1 MMPSTVSRDISSD
14 SFSVEKIK
22 MVKMKKIIAFGLV
35 SASLAL
41 LPLEGFAQY
50 KKKKDGKETP
60 KTEVQLILEEADSA
74 ETPVVISLEQA
85 LKIALSENIA
95 VKVADKEI
103 ERTKYAKKGTYAS
116 LFPQIDATGSYQ
128 RTIKKQV
135 MYMDFDMSSF
145 GGGSAAGSGSAGS
158 GSGSTGSGSG
168 SAGTG
173 EGSGTGAGSTASSS
187 KNNGGLEVGRW
198 NTWSAGV
205 SASMPV
211 VNAQLWK
218 SIKISGMDVELAVEK
233 ARASRLDMVSQ
244 VKNAYYAVLFSK
256 EAFNVY
262 KEVYENAMTN
272 YAETE
277 KKYNVQKAT
286 DLDMA
291 RAKTNV
297 ANAIPNV
304 YNAES
309 SIILALW
316 QLKAVMG
323 IDLEMNIDVEG
334 AIEDYSEYMTS
345 DVTKADSISLDRN
358 STMKQLEIQAN
369 ELAQSIKAQQYA
381 YIPTLALA
389 FNYSYNAM
397 TNDFNFKEYRWT
409 PYSYVGMSLS
419 IPIFSGGKRLNQVRQ
434 ARNSYEQMRL
444 QMTSTERNLKISIRQ
459 SLNTMETN
467 VKSYDAAKDAVA
479 SAEKAYSIA
488 EKSYEVGRATL
499 TDLND
504 AQLALTQARLAESQA
519 VYNFIVAKTQLE
531 QTLGQD
537 FTE

>member
-1 MMPSTVSRDISSD
+1 
-14 SFSVEKIK
+14 
-22 MVKMKKIIAFGLV
+22 MKKIIAFGLV

-173 EGSGTGAGSTASSS
+173 EGSGTGSGSTASSS

-409 PYSYVGMSLS
+409 PYSYVGVSLS

>member
-1 MMPSTVSRDISSD
+1 
-14 SFSVEKIK
+14 
-22 MVKMKKIIAFGLV
+22 MKKIIAFGLV

-145 GGGSAAGSGSAGS
+145 GGGSAAGSGS
-158 GSGSTGSGSG
+158 TGSGT
-168 SAGTG
+168 AGTG

-381 YIPTLALA
+381 YIPTLSLA

-409 PYSYVGMSLS
+409 PYSYVGVSLS

>member
-1 MMPSTVSRDISSD
+1 
-14 SFSVEKIK
+14 
-22 MVKMKKIIAFGLV
+22 MKKIIAFGLV

-145 GGGSAAGSGSAGS
+145 GGGSAAGSGS
-158 GSGSTGSGSG
+158 TGSGT
-168 SAGTG
+168 AGTG
-173 EGSGTGAGSTASSS
+173 EGSGTGSGSTASSS

-381 YIPTLALA
+381 YIPTLSLA

-409 PYSYVGMSLS
+409 PYSYVGVSLS

-488 EKSYEVGRATL
+488 EKSY
-499 TDLND
+499 
-504 AQLALTQARLAESQA
+504 
-519 VYNFIVAKTQLE
+519 
-531 QTLGQD
+531 
-537 FTE
+537 

>member
-1 MMPSTVSRDISSD
+1 M
-14 SFSVEKIK
+14 
-22 MVKMKKIIAFGLV
+22 
-35 SASLAL
+35 
-41 LPLEGFAQY
+41 
-50 KKKKDGKETP
+50 
-60 KTEVQLILEEADSA
+60 
-74 ETPVVISLEQA
+74 
-85 LKIALSENIA
+85 
-95 VKVADKEI
+95 ADKEI

-128 RTIKKQV
+128 RTIRKQV
-135 MYMDFDMSSF
+135 MYMDFDMSSI
-145 GGGSAAGSGSAGS
+145 GG

-168 SAGTG
+168 SG
-173 EGSGTGAGSTASSS
+173 EGSGESGEGSGGSGSGSTTSGSS
-187 KNNGGLEVGRW
+187 KSNGGGLEVGRW
-198 NTWSAGV
+198 NTWSAGI
-205 SASMPV
+205 SASMPL

-272 YAETE
+272 FAETE

-345 DVTKADSISLDRN
+345 DMTKADSISLDRN

-397 TNDFNFKEYRWT
+397 TNDFNFKEYKWT
-409 PYSYVGMSLS
+409 PYSYVGVSLS

-444 QMTSTERNLKISIRQ
+444 QMTSTERSLKISIRQ

-467 VKSYDAAKDAVA
+467 VKSYDAARDAVA

>member
-1 MMPSTVSRDISSD
+1 
-14 SFSVEKIK
+14 

-158 GSGSTGSGSG
+158 GSGSTGGGSG

-173 EGSGTGAGSTASSS
+173 EGSGTGSGSTASSS

-345 DVTKADSISLDRN
+345 DITKADSISLDRN

-409 PYSYVGMSLS
+409 PYSYVGVSLS

>member
-1 MMPSTVSRDISSD
+1 
-14 SFSVEKIK
+14 
-22 MVKMKKIIAFGLV
+22 MKKIIAFGLV

-145 GGGSAAGSGSAGS
+145 GGGSAAGSGS
-158 GSGSTGSGSG
+158 TGSGT
-168 SAGTG
+168 AGTG
-173 EGSGTGAGSTASSS
+173 EGSGTGSGSTTSSS

-272 YAETE
+272 YSETE

-369 ELAQSIKAQQYA
+369 ELAQSIKTQQYA

-409 PYSYVGMSLS
+409 PYSYVGVSLS

>member
-1 MMPSTVSRDISSD
+1 
-14 SFSVEKIK
+14 

-145 GGGSAAGSGSAGS
+145 GGGSAAGSGS
-158 GSGSTGSGSG
+158 TGSGT
-168 SAGTG
+168 AGTG
-173 EGSGTGAGSTASSS
+173 EGSGTGSGSTASSS

-409 PYSYVGMSLS
+409 PYSYVGVSLS

-479 SAEKAYSIA
+479 SAEKAYNIA

>member
-1 MMPSTVSRDISSD
+1 
-14 SFSVEKIK
+14 
-22 MVKMKKIIAFGLV
+22 MKKIIAFGLV

-41 LPLEGFAQY
+41 LPLDGFAQY
-50 KKKKDGKETP
+50 KEKKDGKEAP

-128 RTIKKQV
+128 RTIRKQV
-135 MYMDFDMSSF
+135 MYMDFDMSSL
-145 GGGSAAGSGSAGS
+145 GGGSGSAGS
-158 GSGSTGSGSG
+158 GSGSGEGSGESGEGSGSG
-168 SAGTG
+168 SAS
-173 EGSGTGAGSTASSS
+173 SGSS
-187 KNNGGLEVGRW
+187 KSNGGLEVGRW
-198 NTWSAGV
+198 NTWSAGI

-277 KKYNVQKAT
+277 KKYNAQKAT

-291 RAKTNV
+291 RAKTTV

-334 AIEDYSEYMTS
+334 AIEDYADYMTS
-345 DVTKADSISLDRN
+345 DVTAADSISLDRN

-409 PYSYVGMSLS
+409 PYSYVGVSLS

-444 QMTSTERNLKISIRQ
+444 QMTSTERNLRISIRQ

-467 VKSYDAAKDAVA
+467 VKSYDAARDAVA

-504 AQLALTQARLAESQA
+504 AQLALTQARLSESQA
-519 VYNFIVAKTQLE
+519 VYNYIVAKAQLE

>member
-1 MMPSTVSRDISSD
+1 
-14 SFSVEKIK
+14 
-22 MVKMKKIIAFGLV
+22 MKKIIAFGLV

-145 GGGSAAGSGSAGS
+145 GGGSAAGSGS
-158 GSGSTGSGSG
+158 TGSGT
-168 SAGTG
+168 AGTG

-345 DVTKADSISLDRN
+345 DVTKADSISFDRN

-409 PYSYVGMSLS
+409 PYSYVGVSLS

>member
-1 MMPSTVSRDISSD
+1 
-14 SFSVEKIK
+14 

-145 GGGSAAGSGSAGS
+145 GGGSAAGSGS
-158 GSGSTGSGSG
+158 TGSGT
-168 SAGTG
+168 AGTG
-173 EGSGTGAGSTASSS
+173 EGSGTGSGSTASSS

-233 ARASRLDMVSQ
+233 ARASRLDMESQ

-409 PYSYVGMSLS
+409 PYSYVGVSLS

>member
-1 MMPSTVSRDISSD
+1 
-14 SFSVEKIK
+14 

-145 GGGSAAGSGSAGS
+145 GGGSAAGSGS
-158 GSGSTGSGSG
+158 TGSGT
-168 SAGTG
+168 AGTG
-173 EGSGTGAGSTASSS
+173 EGSGTVSGSTTSSS

-381 YIPTLALA
+381 YIPTLSLA

-409 PYSYVGMSLS
+409 PYSYVGVSLS

>member
-1 MMPSTVSRDISSD
+1 
-14 SFSVEKIK
+14 
-22 MVKMKKIIAFGLV
+22 MKKIIAFGLV

-135 MYMDFDMSSF
+135 MYMDFDMSSL
-145 GGGSAAGSGSAGS
+145 GGGSAAGSGS
-158 GSGSTGSGSG
+158 TGSGT
-168 SAGTG
+168 AGTG
-173 EGSGTGAGSTASSS
+173 EGSGTGSGSTASSS

-409 PYSYVGMSLS
+409 PYSYVGVSLS

>member
-1 MMPSTVSRDISSD
+1 
-14 SFSVEKIK
+14 

-145 GGGSAAGSGSAGS
+145 GGGSAAGSGSASS

-409 PYSYVGMSLS
+409 PYSYVGVSLS

>member
-1 MMPSTVSRDISSD
+1 
-14 SFSVEKIK
+14 
-22 MVKMKKIIAFGLV
+22 MVKMKKIIAFGLA
-35 SASLAL
+35 SASLVL
-41 LPLEGFAQY
+41 LPSAGFAQHRD
-50 KKKKDGKETP
+50 KKADKEAP

-74 ETPVVISLEQA
+74 EAPVVISLEQA

-95 VKVADKEI
+95 VKIADKEI
-103 ERTKYAKKGTYAS
+103 ERTKYAKKGTYAA
-116 LFPQIDATGSYQ
+116 LFPQIDASGSYQ

-135 MYMDFDMSSF
+135 MYMDFDMSSI
-145 GGGSAAGSGSAGS
+145 GGGASAGGSSS
-158 GSGSTGSGSG
+158 GSGEGSGESASGSGSG
-168 SAGTG
+168 SAS
-173 EGSGTGAGSTASSS
+173 SGSSS
-187 KNNGGLEVGRW
+187 SGGLEVGRW
-198 NTWSAGV
+198 NTWSAGI
-205 SASMPV
+205 SASMPF

-262 KEVYENAMTN
+262 KEVYENAMNN

-334 AIEDYSEYMTS
+334 AIEDYAEYMTC
-345 DVTKADSISLDRN
+345 DVTASDSISLDRN

-397 TNDFNFKEYRWT
+397 TNDFKFNEYKWT
-409 PYSYVGMSLS
+409 PYSYVGVSLS

-467 VKSYDAAKDAVA
+467 VKSYDAARDAVA

-504 AQLALTQARLAESQA
+504 AQLALTQARLTESQA

>member
-1 MMPSTVSRDISSD
+1 
-14 SFSVEKIK
+14 
-22 MVKMKKIIAFGLV
+22 MVKMKKIIAFGLA
-35 SASLAL
+35 SASLVL
-41 LPLEGFAQY
+41 LPSAGFAQHRD
-50 KKKKDGKETP
+50 KKADKEAP

-74 ETPVVISLEQA
+74 EAPVVISLEQA

-95 VKVADKEI
+95 VKIADKEI
-103 ERTKYAKKGTYAS
+103 ERTKYAKKGTYAA
-116 LFPQIDATGSYQ
+116 LFPQIDASGSYQ

-145 GGGSAAGSGSAGS
+145 GGGASAGGSSS
-158 GSGSTGSGSG
+158 GSGEGSGEGTSGSGSG
-168 SAGTG
+168 SAS
-173 EGSGTGAGSTASSS
+173 SGSSS
-187 KNNGGLEVGRW
+187 SGGLEVGRW
-198 NTWSAGV
+198 NTWSAGI
-205 SASMPV
+205 SASMPL

-334 AIEDYSEYMTS
+334 AIEDYAEYMTC
-345 DVTKADSISLDRN
+345 DVTASDSISLDRN

-397 TNDFNFKEYRWT
+397 TNDFKFNEYKWT
-409 PYSYVGMSLS
+409 PYSYVGVSLS

-467 VKSYDAAKDAVA
+467 VKSYDAARDAVA

-504 AQLALTQARLAESQA
+504 AQLALTQARLTESQA

>member
-1 MMPSTVSRDISSD
+1 
-14 SFSVEKIK
+14 

-145 GGGSAAGSGSAGS
+145 GGGSGA
-158 GSGSTGSGSG
+158 GSGSTGSGT
-168 SAGTG
+168 AGTG
-173 EGSGTGAGSTASSS
+173 EGSGTVSGSTTSSS

-409 PYSYVGMSLS
+409 PYSYVGVSLS

>member
-1 MMPSTVSRDISSD
+1 
-14 SFSVEKIK
+14 

-158 GSGSTGSGSG
+158 GSGSTGGGSG

-173 EGSGTGAGSTASSS
+173 EGSGTGSGSTASSS

-381 YIPTLALA
+381 YIPTLSLA

-409 PYSYVGMSLS
+409 PYSYVGVSLS

>member
-1 MMPSTVSRDISSD
+1 
-14 SFSVEKIK
+14 

-145 GGGSAAGSGSAGS
+145 GGGSAAGSGS
-158 GSGSTGSGSG
+158 TGSGT
-168 SAGTG
+168 AGTG
-173 EGSGTGAGSTASSS
+173 EGSGTGSGSTASSS

-198 NTWSAGV
+198 NTWSAGL

-409 PYSYVGMSLS
+409 PYSYVGVSLS

-459 SLNTMETN
+459 ALNTMETN

>member
-1 MMPSTVSRDISSD
+1 
-14 SFSVEKIK
+14 
-22 MVKMKKIIAFGLV
+22 MKKIIAFGLV

-145 GGGSAAGSGSAGS
+145 GGGSAAGSGSASS

-173 EGSGTGAGSTASSS
+173 EGSGTGSGSTASSS

-345 DVTKADSISLDRN
+345 DVTRADSISLDRN

-381 YIPTLALA
+381 YIPTLSLA
-389 FNYSYNAM
+389 FNYCYNAM

-409 PYSYVGMSLS
+409 PYSYVGVSLS

-479 SAEKAYSIA
+479 SAEKAYNIA

>member
-1 MMPSTVSRDISSD
+1 
-14 SFSVEKIK
+14 
-22 MVKMKKIIAFGLV
+22 MKKIIAFGLV

-145 GGGSAAGSGSAGS
+145 GGGSAAGSGS
-158 GSGSTGSGSG
+158 TGSGT
-168 SAGTG
+168 AGTG

-381 YIPTLALA
+381 YIPTLSLA

-409 PYSYVGMSLS
+409 PYSYVGVSLS

-434 ARNSYEQMRL
+434 ARNSYEQMKL

>member
-1 MMPSTVSRDISSD
+1 
-14 SFSVEKIK
+14 
-22 MVKMKKIIAFGLV
+22 MKKIIAFGLV

-145 GGGSAAGSGSAGS
+145 GGGSAAGPGSAGS
-158 GSGSTGSGSG
+158 GSGSTGGGSG

-173 EGSGTGAGSTASSS
+173 EGSGTGSGSTASSS

-409 PYSYVGMSLS
+409 PYSYVGVSLS

>member
-1 MMPSTVSRDISSD
+1 
-14 SFSVEKIK
+14 
-22 MVKMKKIIAFGLV
+22 MKKIIAFGLV

-145 GGGSAAGSGSAGS
+145 GGGSAAGSGS
-158 GSGSTGSGSG
+158 TGSGT
-168 SAGTG
+168 AGTG

-409 PYSYVGMSLS
+409 PYSYVGVSLS

>member
-1 MMPSTVSRDISSD
+1 
-14 SFSVEKIK
+14 
-22 MVKMKKIIAFGLV
+22 MKKIIAFGLV

-50 KKKKDGKETP
+50 KKKKDGKETA

-145 GGGSAAGSGSAGS
+145 GGGSAAGSS
-158 GSGSTGSGSG
+158 STGSGT
-168 SAGTG
+168 AGTG

-409 PYSYVGMSLS
+409 PYSYVGVSLS

>member
-1 MMPSTVSRDISSD
+1 
-14 SFSVEKIK
+14 
-22 MVKMKKIIAFGLV
+22 MKKIIAFGLV

-145 GGGSAAGSGSAGS
+145 GGGSAAGSGSASSGSGSTGS

-381 YIPTLALA
+381 YIPTLSLA

-409 PYSYVGMSLS
+409 PYSYVGVSLS